1 MIKKLNTL
9 LFLSAIEHNLL
20 TPIIRPTILPSIQTR
35 TMSDYSTPVLVN
47 DNDSTAIN
55 TKKPRAP
62 RKKRT
67 TEETE
72 NSGTVVAKKTQRKKR
87 TPDEIEA
94 ENTKKEQ
101 IKQQKQLEAQR
112 KADEK
117 ETKKQQ
123 RAIKKDEHSS
133 KLVPGTNIYA
143 LSGIQVLKVLANS
156 KSRTNLAF
164 QHMFA
169 SRIIFPPRKN
179 INKFATGGIAEESMS
194 RLLCDVG
201 FVCNNL
207 SDEANV
213 IDLAVQVPIHQGTP
227 EQQIVSLNVSLKN
240 SGKLASS
247 PILENYRGQKRPE
260 IRALPP
266 TFIVETDIKEKRAR
280 IVYMDEEILRQGYP
294 GLSDAEFRAKVYAN
308 NDSNLTFKSGFLT
321 KFVPRLP
328 DEYVLNAEFPEDLAG
343 LSERSF
349 AKLALA
355 EVIRQLA
362 K

>member
-1 MIKKLNTL
+1 
-9 LFLSAIEHNLL
+9 
-20 TPIIRPTILPSIQTR
+20 
-35 TMSDYSTPVLVN
+35 MSDYSTQVLVN
-47 DNDSTAIN
+47 DSTTATS

-62 RKKRT
+62 RKKRV

-72 NSGTVVAKKTQRKKR
+72 NSGTVNAKKIQRKKR

-112 KADEK
+112 KANEK

-123 RAIKKDEHSS
+123 RAIKKDEYSS
-133 KLVPGTNIYA
+133 KLVPGTGTDSRAAIE
-143 LSGIQVLKVLANS
+143 VLKVCAKN
-156 KSRTNLAF
+156 KPRTNLAF
-164 QHMFA
+164 EHMFA

-179 INKFATGGIAEESMS
+179 INKFATGAIAEESTS
-194 RLLCDVG
+194 QLLCDVG

-207 SDEANV
+207 SEDTNV
-213 IDLAVQVPIHQGTP
+213 IDLAVQVPINQGTP
-227 EQQIVSLNVSLKN
+227 EEQTVSLNVSLKN
-240 SGKLASS
+240 IGKITSP

-260 IRALPP
+260 IRPLPS
-266 TFIVETDIKEKRAR
+266 TFIIETATNEKRAR
-280 IVYMDEEILRQGYP
+280 IIYMNEEIIRQGYP
-294 GLSDAEFRAKVYAN
+294 GLSDAEFHAKIYAN
-308 NDSNLTFKSGFLT
+308 NDSNLTFKSGFLK

-328 DEYVLNAEFPEDLAG
+328 DEYVLNAEFPEDLVG
-343 LSERSF
+343 LSERNF

-355 EVIRQLA
+355 EVIRQLGA